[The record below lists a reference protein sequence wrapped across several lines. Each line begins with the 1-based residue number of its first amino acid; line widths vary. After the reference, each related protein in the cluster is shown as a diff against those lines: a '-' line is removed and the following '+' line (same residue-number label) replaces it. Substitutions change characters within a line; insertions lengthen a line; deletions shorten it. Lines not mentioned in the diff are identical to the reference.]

1 MTQHT
6 ENSSY
11 REKLIE
17 HLFVA
22 ELLKLSWLHHC
33 CSLEIS
39 KPEVD
44 NSGYDLI
51 VEAMGV
57 VRHIQ
62 LKTSIIGG
70 KTAVQKVHTKLA
82 DKPSGCVVWIY
93 IDEKTLRLGP
103 FYYFGAEAGK
113 RLPSLVDRKVAN
125 HTKGNKDGVKAPRQN
140 IRVLPKGSFIK
151 IETIGDLYTCLFSKA
166 QSFGSEEFADRV
178 FGVHVE
184 GMSSKENMLIANEDL
199 FLDFLVH
206 SGVGAKDVVASSPAS
221 YISYLNSVAKLIGK
235 DITPML
241 LRSEDDVR
249 KIAKSIGN
257 KRKENTIRNYCS
269 AMRQYV
275 AMVKAK
281 GL

>member
-6 ENSSY
+6 ESSSY

-33 CSLEIS
+33 CSLEIA

-51 VEAMGV
+51 MEAMGV

-93 IDEKTLRLGP
+93 IDEETLRLGP
-103 FYYFGAEAGK
+103 FYYFGAEAGSP
-113 RLPSLVDRKVAN
+113 LPSLVDRKVAK
-125 HTKGNKDGVKAPRQN
+125 HTKGNKDGVKAQRQS
-140 IRVLPKGSFIK
+140 IRVLPKGSFTK
-151 IETIGDLYTCLFSKA
+151 IETIGDLYTCLFSKT
-166 QSFGSEEFADRV
+166 QPCGSEEFPDRA
-178 FGVHVE
+178 FELHVE
-184 GMSSKENMLIANEDL
+184 VRSSQGDHVIANEDL

-206 SGVGAKDVVASSPAS
+206 SGVGVNDVAASSPAS
-221 YISYLNSVAKLIGK
+221 YISYLNSVAKLIDS

-249 KIAKSIGN
+249 NIAEKISG
-257 KRKENTIRNYCS
+257 KREKNTIRNYCS

>member
-6 ENSSY
+6 ESSSY

-22 ELLKLSWLHHC
+22 ELLKMSWLHHC
-33 CSLEIS
+33 CSLEIA

-51 VEAMGV
+51 MEAMGV
-57 VRHIQ
+57 IRHIQ

-103 FYYFGAEAGK
+103 FYYFGAEAG
-113 RLPSLVDRKVAN
+113 RPLPSLVDRKVAK
-125 HTKGNKDGVKAPRQN
+125 HTKGNKDGVKAQRQS
-140 IRVLPKGSFIK
+140 IRVLPKGSFTK
-151 IETIGDLYTCLFSKA
+151 IETIGDLYTCLFSKT
-166 QSFGSEEFADRV
+166 QPGGSEEFADRA
-178 FGVHVE
+178 FGLQVE
-184 GMSSKENMLIANEDL
+184 VMSSQGNHVIANEDL
-199 FLDFLVH
+199 FLDFLLH
-206 SGVGAKDVVASSPAS
+206 SGVGVNDVAASSPAS
-221 YISYLNSVAKLIGK
+221 YISYLNSVAKLIDS

-241 LRSEDDVR
+241 LRSEDNVR
-249 KIAKSIGN
+249 NIAEKIRG
-257 KRKENTIRNYCS
+257 KREKNTIRNYCS